1 MSGWIKLHR
10 QIEQNWIWH
19 QPHTLRLFSHLL
31 LGAATE
37 AEAIYRNLR
46 TGQLRTTYAALAD
59 ALKYGSNR
67 DKLKTLSRRELGRM
81 IEQLVEASMISCES
95 SREGLLVTVTNYDQ
109 YQGGRSE
116 ASLRAPVDPSWQPDP
131 AYDSGEALQRYIEAI
146 HPDVGELPVWVSRV
160 EAENALALL
169 HRDDHYSAEEIYRAI
184 DQITEH
190 RAALD
195 WVVRDG
201 PARLRKLTPKNKMT
215 MDVVLAWKTMETKN
229 GKRKLYSTASATD
242 TRTDGLA
249 AALGTA

>member
-59 ALKYGSNR
+59 ALKYGTNR

-95 SREGLLVTVTNYDQ
+95 SREGLLVTVTNYDA

-116 ASLRAPVDPSWQPDP
+116 ASLRAPVDPSWKPDP
-131 AYDSGEALQRYIEAI
+131 AYDSGEALQRYIEAV

-184 DQITEH
+184 DQIKEH

-215 MDVVLAWKTMETKN
+215 MDVVLAWKKMETKH
-229 GKRKLYSTASATD
+229 GKRKLYTGSTEGSG
-242 TRTDGLA
+242 TDGLE
-249 AALGTA
+249 AALGSA